1 MGSNSNLINLPWYES
16 FPLLQSCLSPFPE
29 PFLILLLLLWTKM
42 DGTAEAEA
50 VLQLHNLP
58 TTEKQVKAR
67 LNSGAALARSVE
79 LPQEWVYSSSVKFLA
94 RFTFLRIA

>member
-1 MGSNSNLINLPWYES
+1 
-16 FPLLQSCLSPFPE
+16 
-29 PFLILLLLLWTKM
+29 M
-42 DGTAEAEA
+42 DGTAEAL
-50 VLQLHNLP
+50 LQPHDLR

-94 RFTFLRIA
+94 KFTFLSIA